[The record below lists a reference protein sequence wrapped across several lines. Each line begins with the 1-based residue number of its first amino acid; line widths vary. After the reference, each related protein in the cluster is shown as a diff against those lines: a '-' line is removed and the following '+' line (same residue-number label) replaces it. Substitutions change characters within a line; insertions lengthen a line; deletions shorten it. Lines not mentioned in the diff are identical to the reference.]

1 MHGWPVSYRPA
12 GCDWGRGCVL
22 GGAWPGSRSR
32 PGAQAEARAR
42 PRSASRAR
50 GERFSVPGVGSDK
63 GQRGLAAWQGGFP
76 VPLGTGAQWWGGR
89 RHYPALLF
97 PGGSTGETVQAW
109 VSLGG
114 ARRCFHLHPQDGCR
128 DQQGSGRGLTPSVP
142 LMHHTDPVPGWK
154 RLRADLGKI
163 KAFTGPNL

>member
-1 MHGWPVSYRPA
+1 M
-12 GCDWGRGCVL
+12 L

-76 VPLGTGAQWWGGR
+76 VPLGRELSGGEADGTTR
-89 RHYPALLF
+89 LSSSLEAPLEKLSK
-97 PGGSTGETVQAW
+97 PG
-109 VSLGG
+109 
-114 ARRCFHLHPQDGCR
+114 CP
-128 DQQGSGRGLTPSVP
+128 
-142 LMHHTDPVPGWK
+142 
-154 RLRADLGKI
+154 
-163 KAFTGPNL
+163 